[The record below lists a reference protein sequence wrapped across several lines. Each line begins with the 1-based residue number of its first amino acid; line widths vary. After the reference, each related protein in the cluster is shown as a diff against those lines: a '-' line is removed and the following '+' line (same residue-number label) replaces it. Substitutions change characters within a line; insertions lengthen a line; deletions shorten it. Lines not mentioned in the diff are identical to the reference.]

1 MTQSSFGHVH
11 NWESIPIDKHL
22 QFVDDDDDESDPV
35 ELGGE

>member
-11 NWESIPIDKHL
+11 NWESIPVDKHVE
-22 QFVDDDDDESDPV
+22 FVDDDESDPI